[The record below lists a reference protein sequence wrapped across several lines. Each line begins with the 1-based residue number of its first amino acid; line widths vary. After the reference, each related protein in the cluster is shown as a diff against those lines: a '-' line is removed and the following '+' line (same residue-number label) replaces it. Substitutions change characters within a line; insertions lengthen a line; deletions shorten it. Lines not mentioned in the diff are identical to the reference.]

1 MSFFYIKAN
10 LQPFQV
16 LNLNGICAKIDIQII
31 TLLEAKNV

>member
-1 MSFFYIKAN
+1 MEFKA
-10 LQPFQV
+10 FQV